1 MDEGFYFLAGQV
13 EGVGDFVFEELPCR
27 IIQLAFENR
36 QFLDLA
42 PVIERTYDGRYVDD
56 TAFFKEIEID
66 LVAQFPVRRYGF
78 EVFRNQVEGPAGL
91 FRRDNRP
98 DAEFLGLV
106 TGTMTVMSETAR

>member
-1 MDEGFYFLAGQV
+1 MDERFDLLAGQV
-13 EGVGDFVFEELPCR
+13 EGVGDFVFEELPGR
-27 IIQLAFENR
+27 VVQLAFENR

-42 PVIERTYDGRYVDD
+42 PVIQRTYDGRDVDD
-56 TAFFKEIEID
+56 ASLLEKVEVD
-66 LVAQFPVRRYGF
+66 LVSEFPVRRNGF

-98 DAEFLGLV
+98 DAEFL